1 MFAGR
6 KAVRAFAT
14 LTAGAVAVVALPAAA
29 VHASP
34 GAKATTEP
42 KYSYADAIRE
52 TAYVESSVDGD
63 NDGRKDRIAAD
74 IIRPRESAV
83 GLRVPVIMVPSP
95 YNAPVAASAATARDR
110 AGEPK
115 ADDEYKDVEDDG
127 TPSKF
132 PDWYDNYFVPRGYA
146 VVLVDL
152 PGTRASEGCL
162 TSGGST
168 EVLGTK
174 AVVDWVGGRATATNK
189 AGNRVAA
196 DWSTGKVGMIGRSW
210 RGTEPIALATMDI
223 PNLRTI
229 VPISAISSWYD
240 YQRSDGQVMG
250 PDSPRRLASRWGS
263 TRKVNPG
270 ACRPVWDKMAA
281 DSAESTG
288 NYNAFW
294 AERDY
299 AKDVA
304 DVKPSV
310 LMVHGLNDWN
320 VRTRNGQQFWRGLN
334 SPKKLWL
341 HQEAHVDPFQTRPA
355 EWTATLHRWF
365 DYWLQGIDTGI
376 MAEPQV
382 GIERAPGQWQSH
394 AAWPPRQS
402 APVKMH
408 FGQGNTLL
416 PRRDPAAG
424 RQSFKEAF
432 DQGQQ
437 KMILAPGQN
446 SANRLM
452 FVGQPLPGDVR
463 LSGTPAITVGAR
475 SSGGGATPLT
485 ALLVDLGEDSRIA
498 HNVPESGT
506 VRTGREMCVGAG
518 DAVDTGCFAEYGLD
532 VRTSSAEIVTEGW
545 TNTSHREST
554 RFVSP
559 VKPGTQYTFRWQL
572 QPEDYVF
579 KAGHRIAVVIA
590 GTDCTMI
597 SVPGTND
604 DCSVPAEDP
613 WPKTTM
619 DVDLAN
625 SHIELP
631 LADS

>member
-1 MFAGR
+1 MFARR
-6 KAVRAFAT
+6 KAVRTFAT
-14 LTAGAVAVVALPAAA
+14 LTAGALAMVALPAAA
-29 VHASP
+29 GNASP
-34 GAKATTEP
+34 GTGAMSEP

-63 NDGRKDRIAAD
+63 HDGRNDRIAAD
-74 IIRPRESAV
+74 IIRPRESAN
-83 GLRVPVIMVPSP
+83 GLKVPVIMVPSP
-95 YNAPVAASAATARDR
+95 YNARIAASAATARDR

-115 ADDEYKDVEDDG
+115 VDDDYKDVDDDG

-174 AVVDWVGGRATATNK
+174 AVVDWIGGRATATNK
-189 AGNRVAA
+189 AGDRVTA
-196 DWSTGKVGMIGRSW
+196 DWSTGKTGMVGRSW
-210 RGTEPIALATMDI
+210 VGTEPNALATMDI
-223 PNLRTI
+223 PNLKTI

-250 PDSPRRLASRWGS
+250 PDSPRWLASRWGS
-263 TRKVNPG
+263 TRKVNPE

-281 DSAESTG
+281 DSAEGTG

-304 DVKPSV
+304 NVKPSV

-341 HQEAHVDPFQTRPA
+341 HQEAHVDPFRTRPA

-365 DYWLQGIDTGI
+365 DYWLKDIDTGI

-382 GIERAPGQWQSH
+382 DIERAPGQWQSY

-408 FGQGNTLL
+408 FGQGNALL
-416 PRRDPAAG
+416 PQRDPAAG
-424 RQSFKEAF
+424 RQSYKEAF
-432 DQGQQ
+432 DQSQQ

-452 FVGQPLPGDVR
+452 FVGQPLPSDVR
-463 LSGTPAITVGAR
+463 LSGTAAITVRAK
-475 SSGGGATPLT
+475 SLDGGATPLT

-532 VRTSSAEIVTEGW
+532 VRTSAAEIVSEGW

-559 VKPGTQYTFRWQL
+559 VNPGTEYTFQWRL

-579 KAGHRIAVVIA
+579 KAGHRIAVVVA
-590 GTDCTMI
+590 NTDCTMI

-604 DCSVPAEDP
+604 DCSVPSQDP